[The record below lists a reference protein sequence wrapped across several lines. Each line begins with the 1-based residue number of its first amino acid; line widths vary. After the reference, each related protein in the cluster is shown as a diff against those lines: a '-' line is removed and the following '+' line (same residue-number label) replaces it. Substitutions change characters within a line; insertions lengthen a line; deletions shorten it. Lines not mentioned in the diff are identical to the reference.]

1 MSLAVTVNSLG
12 VAPPDDTL
20 LNKALTKAAWRV
32 RLMAARQAVPAQTR
46 AAEALALARVV
57 EEGLGGDDTLG
68 GSADTVCAY
77 VPREAEPG
85 SLALLDALRS
95 RGLRVL
101 VPVVVGTAPLDWGEY
116 LGVESLRPGPFGL
129 CEPSGPRLGPGA
141 VRAVDAVLVP
151 ALAVDRR
158 GVRIGRG
165 GGHYDRS
172 LALVEPGMPLIAVV
186 RDDEL
191 VDELPAERHDVGMS
205 AVLTPRRGLLRL
217 PLS

>member
-1 MSLAVTVNSLG
+1 MALPDGMSSDNAAANNTAVDN
-12 VAPPDDTL
+12 A
-20 LNKALTKAAWRV
+20 ATKAAWRV
-32 RLMAARQAVPAQTR
+32 RLTAARRAVSAQTHTV
-46 AAEALALARVV
+46 EALMLAVV
-57 EEGLGGDDTLG
+57 VQYGLNGDDVLGGPRG
-68 GSADTVCAY
+68 TVCAY
-77 VPREAEPG
+77 VPREPEPG
-85 SLALLDALRS
+85 SLALLDGLRA

-116 LGVESLRPGPFGL
+116 LGAESLQLGPFGL
-129 CEPSGPRLGPGA
+129 REPSAPRLGPGA

-158 GVRIGRG
+158 GVRLGKG

-172 LALVEPGMPLIAVV
+172 LALVEAGIPLIAVV

-191 VDELPAERHDVGMS
+191 VDELPVERHDVGMT
-205 AVLTPRRGLLRL
+205 AVLTPRRALVHL